1 MFKDHLKKISSTA
14 AAMIIF
20 SLLASTALSISY
32 FVTKTP
38 IEESDARAKRIFL
51 NQVIPS
57 NLYDNNLVKD
67 TISVEPN
74 PLIGNK
80 KNIDIYRAK
89 KNNQVIAVIIETIAP
104 DGYSGEIKTLVG
116 IDQEDKILGVR
127 VIIHKE
133 TPGLGDYIEIEKGEV
148 GVSEDIQNSEFVKNT
163 NYFVDLG
170 DIKFKIFKSENKW
183 GESIIK
189 LGGLDKARRLSWSKE
204 DKDRF
209 DVILANPPFGGKERK
224 EVQNNFNIKTGETAF
239 LFLQHFIKMLKVGG
253 RAAVVIKNTCL
264 L

>member
-32 FVTKTP
+32 FITKTP

-67 TISVEPN
+67 TIYVEPN

-127 VIIHKE
+127 VITHKE
-133 TPGLGDYIEIEKGEV
+133 TPGLGDYIEIEKSQWIKNFDLKSLDKMTEKEWAVKKDG
-148 GVSEDIQNSEFVKNT
+148 GDFDYVSGATITPRAV
-163 NYFVDLG
+163 
-170 DIKFKIFKSENKW
+170 IKSTYKSLLYAKENK
-183 GESIIK
+183 K
-189 LGGLDKARRLSWSKE
+189 RL
-204 DKDRF
+204 F
-209 DVILANPPFGGKERK
+209 AL
-224 EVQNNFNIKTGETAF
+224 
-239 LFLQHFIKMLKVGG
+239 
-253 RAAVVIKNTCL
+253 
-264 L
+264 

>member
-127 VIIHKE
+127 VITHKE
-133 TPGLGDYIEIEKGEV
+133 TPGLGDYIEIEKSQWIKNFDLKSLDKMTEKEWAVKKDG
-148 GVSEDIQNSEFVKNT
+148 GDFDFVSGATITPRAV
-163 NYFVDLG
+163 
-170 DIKFKIFKSENKW
+170 IKSTYKSLLYAKENK
-183 GESIIK
+183 K
-189 LGGLDKARRLSWSKE
+189 RL
-204 DKDRF
+204 F
-209 DVILANPPFGGKERK
+209 AL
-224 EVQNNFNIKTGETAF
+224 
-239 LFLQHFIKMLKVGG
+239 
-253 RAAVVIKNTCL
+253 
-264 L
+264 

>member
-51 NQVIPS
+51 NQIIPS

-127 VIIHKE
+127 VITHKE
-133 TPGLGDYIEIEKGEV
+133 TPGLGDYIEIEKSQWIKNFDLKSLDKMTEKEWAVKKDG
-148 GVSEDIQNSEFVKNT
+148 GDFDYVSGATITPRAV
-163 NYFVDLG
+163 
-170 DIKFKIFKSENKW
+170 IKSTYKSLLYAKENK
-183 GESIIK
+183 K
-189 LGGLDKARRLSWSKE
+189 RL
-204 DKDRF
+204 F
-209 DVILANPPFGGKERK
+209 AL
-224 EVQNNFNIKTGETAF
+224 
-239 LFLQHFIKMLKVGG
+239 
-253 RAAVVIKNTCL
+253 
-264 L
+264 

>member
-127 VIIHKE
+127 VITHKE
-133 TPGLGDYIEIEKGEV
+133 TPGLGDYIEIEKSQWIKNFNLKSLDKMTEK
-148 GVSEDIQNSEFVKNT
+148 EWAVKK
-163 NYFVDLG
+163 DGG
-170 DIKFKIFKSENKW
+170 DFDYISGATITPRAVIKSTYKSLLYAKENK
-183 GESIIK
+183 K
-189 LGGLDKARRLSWSKE
+189 RL
-204 DKDRF
+204 F
-209 DVILANPPFGGKERK
+209 AL
-224 EVQNNFNIKTGETAF
+224 
-239 LFLQHFIKMLKVGG
+239 
-253 RAAVVIKNTCL
+253 
-264 L
+264 

>member
-38 IEESDARAKRIFL
+38 IEESDAKAKRTFL

-116 IDQEDKILGVR
+116 IDREDKILGVR

-133 TPGLGDYIEIEKGEV
+133 TPGLGDYIEIEKSQWIKNFDLKSLGKMAEKEWAV
-148 GVSEDIQNSEFVKNT
+148 KKDGGSFDYVSGATITSRAVIKSTYKSLLYVK
-163 NYFVDLG
+163 
-170 DIKFKIFKSENKW
+170 ENK
-183 GESIIK
+183 K
-189 LGGLDKARRLSWSKE
+189 RLFAS
-204 DKDRF
+204 
-209 DVILANPPFGGKERK
+209 
-224 EVQNNFNIKTGETAF
+224 
-239 LFLQHFIKMLKVGG
+239 
-253 RAAVVIKNTCL
+253 
-264 L
+264 

>member
-1 MFKDHLKKISSTA
+1 MFKDHFKKVSITA
-14 AAMIIF
+14 TAMIIF

-38 IEESDARAKRIFL
+38 IEESDAKAKRTFL

-67 TISVEPN
+67 TISVEPS

-80 KNIDIYRAK
+80 KNIDVYRAK

-133 TPGLGDYIEIEKGEV
+133 TPGLGDYIEIEKSQWIKNFDLKSLGKMAEKEWAV
-148 GVSEDIQNSEFVKNT
+148 KKDGGSFDYVSGATITSRAVIKSTYKSLLYVK
-163 NYFVDLG
+163 
-170 DIKFKIFKSENKW
+170 ENK
-183 GESIIK
+183 K
-189 LGGLDKARRLSWSKE
+189 RLFAS
-204 DKDRF
+204 
-209 DVILANPPFGGKERK
+209 
-224 EVQNNFNIKTGETAF
+224 
-239 LFLQHFIKMLKVGG
+239 
-253 RAAVVIKNTCL
+253 
-264 L
+264 

>member
-127 VIIHKE
+127 VITHKE
-133 TPGLGDYIEIEKGEV
+133 TPGLGDYIEIEK
-148 GVSEDIQNSEFVKNT
+148 SQWVKN
-163 NYFVDLG
+163 FDLKSLDKMTEKEWAVKKDGG
-170 DIKFKIFKSENKW
+170 DFDYVSGATITPRAVIKSTYKSLLYAKENK
-183 GESIIK
+183 K
-189 LGGLDKARRLSWSKE
+189 RL
-204 DKDRF
+204 F
-209 DVILANPPFGGKERK
+209 AL
-224 EVQNNFNIKTGETAF
+224 
-239 LFLQHFIKMLKVGG
+239 
-253 RAAVVIKNTCL
+253 
-264 L
+264 

>member
-1 MFKDHLKKISSTA
+1 MFKDHFKKVSITA
-14 AAMIIF
+14 TAMIIF

-38 IEESDARAKRIFL
+38 IEESDAKAKRTFL

-67 TISVEPN
+67 TISVEPS

-80 KNIDIYRAK
+80 KNIDVYRAK

-133 TPGLGDYIEIEKGEV
+133 TPGLGDYIEIEKSQWIKNFDLKSLDKMTEKEWAVKKDG
-148 GVSEDIQNSEFVKNT
+148 GSFDYVSGATITSRAVIRSTYKSLLYVK
-163 NYFVDLG
+163 
-170 DIKFKIFKSENKW
+170 ENK
-183 GESIIK
+183 K
-189 LGGLDKARRLSWSKE
+189 RLFAS
-204 DKDRF
+204 
-209 DVILANPPFGGKERK
+209 
-224 EVQNNFNIKTGETAF
+224 
-239 LFLQHFIKMLKVGG
+239 
-253 RAAVVIKNTCL
+253 
-264 L
+264 

>member
-67 TISVEPN
+67 TISLEPN

-127 VIIHKE
+127 VITHKE
-133 TPGLGDYIEIEKGEV
+133 TPGLGDYIEIEK
-148 GVSEDIQNSEFVKNT
+148 SQWIKN
-163 NYFVDLG
+163 F
-170 DIKFKIFKSENKW
+170 DIKSLDKMTEKEWAVKKDGGDFDYVSGATITPRAVIKSTYKSLIYAKENK
-183 GESIIK
+183 K
-189 LGGLDKARRLSWSKE
+189 RL
-204 DKDRF
+204 F
-209 DVILANPPFGGKERK
+209 AL
-224 EVQNNFNIKTGETAF
+224 
-239 LFLQHFIKMLKVGG
+239 
-253 RAAVVIKNTCL
+253 
-264 L
+264 

>member
-127 VIIHKE
+127 VITHKE
-133 TPGLGDYIEIEKGEV
+133 TPGLGDYIEIEKSQWIKNFDLKSLDKMTEKEWAVKKDG
-148 GVSEDIQNSEFVKNT
+148 GDFDYVSGATITPRAV
-163 NYFVDLG
+163 
-170 DIKFKIFKSENKW
+170 IKSTYKSLLYAKENK
-183 GESIIK
+183 K
-189 LGGLDKARRLSWSKE
+189 RL
-204 DKDRF
+204 F
-209 DVILANPPFGGKERK
+209 AL
-224 EVQNNFNIKTGETAF
+224 
-239 LFLQHFIKMLKVGG
+239 
-253 RAAVVIKNTCL
+253 
-264 L
+264 

>member
-20 SLLASTALSISY
+20 SLLSSTALSISY

-127 VIIHKE
+127 VITHKE
-133 TPGLGDYIEIEKGEV
+133 TPGLGDYIEIEKSQWIKNFDLKSLDKMTEKEWAVKKDG
-148 GVSEDIQNSEFVKNT
+148 GDFDYVSGATITPRAV
-163 NYFVDLG
+163 
-170 DIKFKIFKSENKW
+170 IKSTYKSLLYAKENK
-183 GESIIK
+183 K
-189 LGGLDKARRLSWSKE
+189 RL
-204 DKDRF
+204 F
-209 DVILANPPFGGKERK
+209 AL
-224 EVQNNFNIKTGETAF
+224 
-239 LFLQHFIKMLKVGG
+239 
-253 RAAVVIKNTCL
+253 
-264 L
+264 

>member
-127 VIIHKE
+127 VITHKE
-133 TPGLGDYIEIEKGEV
+133 TPGLGDYIEIEKSQWIKNFDLRSLDKMTEKEWAVKKDG
-148 GVSEDIQNSEFVKNT
+148 GDFDYVSGATITPRAV
-163 NYFVDLG
+163 
-170 DIKFKIFKSENKW
+170 IKSTYKSLLYAKENK
-183 GESIIK
+183 K
-189 LGGLDKARRLSWSKE
+189 RL
-204 DKDRF
+204 F
-209 DVILANPPFGGKERK
+209 AL
-224 EVQNNFNIKTGETAF
+224 
-239 LFLQHFIKMLKVGG
+239 
-253 RAAVVIKNTCL
+253 
-264 L
+264 

>member
-74 PLIGNK
+74 LLIGNK

-127 VIIHKE
+127 VITHKE
-133 TPGLGDYIEIEKGEV
+133 TPGLGDYIEIEKSQWIKNFDLRSLDKMTEKEWAVKKDG
-148 GVSEDIQNSEFVKNT
+148 GDFDYVSGATITPRAV
-163 NYFVDLG
+163 
-170 DIKFKIFKSENKW
+170 IKSTYKSLIYAKENK
-183 GESIIK
+183 K
-189 LGGLDKARRLSWSKE
+189 RL
-204 DKDRF
+204 F
-209 DVILANPPFGGKERK
+209 AL
-224 EVQNNFNIKTGETAF
+224 
-239 LFLQHFIKMLKVGG
+239 
-253 RAAVVIKNTCL
+253 
-264 L
+264 

>member
-127 VIIHKE
+127 VITHKE
-133 TPGLGDYIEIEKGEV
+133 TPGLGDYIEIEKSQWIKNFDLKSLDKMTEKEWAVKKDG
-148 GVSEDIQNSEFVKNT
+148 GDFDYVSGATITPRAV
-163 NYFVDLG
+163 
-170 DIKFKIFKSENKW
+170 IKSTYKSLIYAKENK
-183 GESIIK
+183 K
-189 LGGLDKARRLSWSKE
+189 RL
-204 DKDRF
+204 F
-209 DVILANPPFGGKERK
+209 AL
-224 EVQNNFNIKTGETAF
+224 
-239 LFLQHFIKMLKVGG
+239 
-253 RAAVVIKNTCL
+253 
-264 L
+264 

>member
-127 VIIHKE
+127 VITHKE
-133 TPGLGDYIEIEKGEV
+133 TPGLGDYIEIEKSQWIKNFDLKSLDKMTEKEWAVKKDG
-148 GVSEDIQNSEFVKNT
+148 GDFDYVSGATITPRAVIKSTYKSLLYVK
-163 NYFVDLG
+163 
-170 DIKFKIFKSENKW
+170 ENK
-183 GESIIK
+183 K
-189 LGGLDKARRLSWSKE
+189 RL
-204 DKDRF
+204 F
-209 DVILANPPFGGKERK
+209 AL
-224 EVQNNFNIKTGETAF
+224 
-239 LFLQHFIKMLKVGG
+239 
-253 RAAVVIKNTCL
+253 
-264 L
+264 